1 MRARR
6 DDPAAGGDDTG
17 HPVPVRWLAAAA
29 AAVAAHP
36 SLWVTAMRQA
46 VALARPGWWRRPPF
60 VPVPAAGY
68 LRFRLETAYGGR
80 GDRQP
85 PPGDLLTYLRWCR
98 SARRWR
104 RPLGG

>member
-1 MRARR
+1 MHARQA
-6 DDPAAGGDDTG
+6 DPTPATDGAGGA
-17 HPVPVRWLAAAA
+17 VPLRWLGAAA
-29 AAVAAHP
+29 AAVTVHP
-36 SLWVTAMRQA
+36 SLWATAARQA
-46 VALARPGWWRRPPF
+46 LALARPGWWRRPPF

-80 GDRQP
+80 GDRRP

-104 RPLGG
+104 RPLGD